1 MKYMQ
6 TVKMHAT
13 LKKLL
18 NLIIN
23 VMIFQD
29 DNHNHNVDDCKED
42 YYNKD
47 DSDDGSCDDDDDV
60 DGGIGA
66 DKDDDAGKTIT
77 ITKPH
82 LLLLLRMVVLLIFH
96 LLFLQVFPVYFGQL

>member
-1 MKYMQ
+1 MQ

-18 NLIIN
+18 NLMLRLIRMTTIIN
-23 VMIFQD
+23 
-29 DNHNHNVDDCKED
+29 NVDDCKED

-47 DSDDGSCDDDDDV
+47 DNDDGSCDDDDDV

-77 ITKPH
+77 ITNPH
-82 LLLLLRMVVLLIFH
+82 LLLLLRMVVFLVFHLIF
-96 LLFLQVFPVYFGQL
+96 L